1 MRKKRQGFSLLS
13 YPLRNQQERG
23 TVVLLYFILYDP
35 KEDSMGAGGWWVFT
49 LKEENYIWKFYLFDK
64 NIFIFLAP
72 LISER
77 PTRLS
82 GEGEETPG
90 WTVGP

>member
-1 MRKKRQGFSLLS
+1 
-13 YPLRNQQERG
+13 
-23 TVVLLYFILYDP
+23 
-35 KEDSMGAGGWWVFT
+35 MGAGGWWVFT